1 MTRRERTTGLPRPRP
16 RTSNRERRR
25 VAGVPVD
32 ETQIRLGILGAVSLL
47 LLVVVGMF
55 AYRWYDN
62 TYARPHRTVLQVA
75 DQKFSLGYYA
85 DRLIQYVQS
94 VSQSGTG
101 LVVAEQ
107 ALLSQLETEALTE
120 LIAGDKG
127 VTVNDTDITNEIA
140 NGLGVPVGGSG
151 SSFDT
156 LYRQRLASLK
166 MSDGNYRRETAAFV
180 YRSKLID
187 AYKQEI
193 GASGETVTL
202 RKIVSASK
210 TDSDALLA
218 RLKAGEDFGTLAQT
232 ESTDIASRQQNGLQD
247 PEPPTLLPDNIKT
260 AIEGK
265 SESAEV
271 LGPTEVAGSYFLFII
286 DKRDPAGTI
295 SDTQAGQ
302 MAEIRLADDLKTKRS
317 TTPIKRNLSPSDIKW
332 AEKNAG

>member
-16 RTSNRERRR
+16 RTTTRVRRPIA
-25 VAGVPVD
+25 VIPLN
-32 ETQIRLGILGAVSLL
+32 EEQLRLAILGALSLL
-47 LLVVVGMF
+47 LVFVTGWF
-55 AYRWYDN
+55 GKTWYHE
-62 TYARPHRTVLQVA
+62 TYGRSPKTILQVA
-75 DQKFSLGYYA
+75 DQKYSLGYYA

-120 LIAGDKG
+120 LIAGDQG

-210 TDSDALLA
+210 GDSDALLA

-247 PEPPTLLPDNIKT
+247 PEPPALLPDNIKA

-265 SESAEV
+265 SASPEV

-317 TTPIKRNLSPSDIKW
+317 TTPIKHNLSPSDIKW